1 MYVGEIERRWTL
13 KEIRTAG
20 WFIVSVYLII
30 APPFVLI
37 RVMLLVST
45 NTSCVY
51 KRVEPRYIRLTKIV
65 IFDDT
70 LCKIRHKLTVIL
82 FLTFLII
89 ICVFHSI
96 GLIWPLYFIFI
107 THLLVFYKPSYYFSL
122 IWLAVNSIFQLVFI
136 IILSLPLLR

>member
-1 MYVGEIERRWTL
+1 MYVGEIEGRWTL

-70 LCKIRHKLTVIL
+70 LCKIRHKLTVI
-82 FLTFLII
+82 I

>member
-65 IFDDT
+65 NFDDT

-89 ICVFHSI
+89 IWCIPFHRIDLATLFYIYYTPVS
-96 GLIWPLYFIFI
+96 
-107 THLLVFYKPSYYFSL
+107 LL
-122 IWLAVNSIFQLVFI
+122 QT
-136 IILSLPLLR
+136 IILL